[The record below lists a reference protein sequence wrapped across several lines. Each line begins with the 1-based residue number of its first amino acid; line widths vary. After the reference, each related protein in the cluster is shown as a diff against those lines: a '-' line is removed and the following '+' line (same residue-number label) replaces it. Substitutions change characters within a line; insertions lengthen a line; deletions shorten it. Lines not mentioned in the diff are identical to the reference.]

1 MIRRLSRLVQ
11 WIEDGALVLVLV
23 GLIGLASLQIL
34 LRNGFD
40 TGVAWGDE
48 AIRLMV
54 LWLAVLGAVAAS
66 RGDRHIRID
75 ILGRLL
81 PPRLKLVAALI
92 VDVFTIAVLCVLTWH
107 ASRFVRDA
115 IEFEDRLLDGLPA
128 WWFQLILPVGFG
140 LMALHQLAVALLRV
154 VGKAPTSEP
163 GSTETP

>member
-1 MIRRLSRLVQ
+1 MLRRLSRLVQ

-54 LWLAVLGAVAAS
+54 LWLAMLGAIAAS

-75 ILGRLL
+75 ILGRML
-81 PPRLKLVAALI
+81 PRRLQQAAMLV
-92 VDVFTIAVLCVLTWH
+92 VDLFTIAVLVVLTWQ
-107 ASRFVRDA
+107 SVRFVRDA
-115 IEFEDRLLDGLPA
+115 IAFEDTLLDGLPA

-140 LMALHQLAVALLRV
+140 LMAVHQFSIAVLRLF
-154 VGKAPTSEP
+154 GKRATSEP
-163 GSTETP
+163 IGGDSP